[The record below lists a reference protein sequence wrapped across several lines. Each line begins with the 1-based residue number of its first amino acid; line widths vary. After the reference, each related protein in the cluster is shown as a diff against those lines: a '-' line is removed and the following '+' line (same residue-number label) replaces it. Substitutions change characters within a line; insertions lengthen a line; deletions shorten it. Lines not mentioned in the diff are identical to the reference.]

1 MKRYCP
7 NLFLDGSQPSYGPP
21 HLGLADA
28 STDCKFEIVSNQTA
42 AKIYGGIASP
52 QPSAPSP
59 QSSKPA
65 PRETSPASKGLSSQW
80 SAALQTVLD
89 QPPARFPHTL
99 MLGGIAFCG
108 LFAAW
113 TWFGSIQEVSH
124 AQGKLVPQGEVYKVQ
139 PVTQGE
145 IAKILAKEG
154 QHIKKGDVIAELDS
168 RLATTEVDRLQQS
181 LSAYRLQLL
190 QTQGIIEQ
198 MRLGLKTRQAIAAA
212 ESREQEVAIAQ
223 AEASAQTSQ
232 NVLGQLQVETA
243 AYKARLERLNPL
255 LEEGAIAKDRIFEV
269 EQTLREQNRTV
280 TQQQGELKQS
290 LTEAD
295 RLQAGLAQR
304 QAEGQQ
310 SELEAI
316 QRIQQLQIE
325 ASTLQAK
332 IVEAETLLKTAQ
344 TQLEQLYLYAPVNG
358 VISSLKIKNRGE
370 VTQPAQTVA
379 EIMPDHVPLVLSA
392 VLPNREAGTVQTGMT
407 VQIKFDAF
415 PYQEYGVVSGKV
427 ISISPNAEVDERI
440 GAVYRVKIA
449 LDRKVVTHEGRTIEL
464 KAGQTAQAEIITR
477 RRRIIEILLDPIQ
490 QLREGGINL

>member
-7 NLFLDGSQPSYGPP
+7 NLSSGSQPSHSYFQRE
-21 HLGLADA
+21 LVDV
-28 STDCKFEIVSNQTA
+28 STDSSFEIVSNQTA

-52 QPSAPSP
+52 QPSTPP
-59 QSSKPA
+59 QQPPQPA
-65 PRETSPASKGLSSQW
+65 PREKSPTKGLSSPW
-80 SAALQTVLD
+80 SAALQNVLD
-89 QPPARFPHTL
+89 RPPASFPHTL

-145 IAKILAKEG
+145 IAKIIVKEG

-168 RLATTEVDRLQQS
+168 RLAATEVDRLQQS

-198 MRLGLKTRQAIAAA
+198 TQLGLKTQRAIAAA
-212 ESREQEVAIAQ
+212 EAREQEVAIAQ
-223 AEASAQTSQ
+223 AKAKAQTSQ
-232 NVLGQLQVETA
+232 NVLGQLQLETG
-243 AYKARLERLNPL
+243 AYKARLERLQPL

-269 EQTLREQNRTV
+269 EQTLREQNRSV
-280 TQQQGELKQS
+280 TQQQGDLKQS

-325 ASTLQAK
+325 ASTLKAK
-332 IVEAETLLKTAQ
+332 IAETETLLKTAR

-358 VISSLKIKNRGE
+358 VISSLKIKNKGE

-392 VLPNREAGTVQTGMT
+392 VLPNREAGTVQTGMK

-415 PYQEYGVVSGKV
+415 PYQEYGVVPGKV
-427 ISISPNAEVDERI
+427 ISISPDAEVDERI
-440 GAVYRVKIA
+440 GAVYQVKIA
-449 LDRKVVTHEGRTIEL
+449 LDRKAVTHEGRTIEL
-464 KAGQTAQAEIITR
+464 KAGQTAQAEIVTR
-477 RRRIIEILLDPIQ
+477 RRRIIDILLDPIQ
-490 QLREGGINL
+490 KLREGGINL